1 MAAYRTVGVIIL
13 LLVSCASTVSPLRSE
28 HVSFN
33 FYLHGA
39 NADQAKSNAH
49 TVLDNFMENFSRQLN
64 DSTMRMDRFSDY
76 FKQASDVAKTFSQQS
91 TLFFE
96 IASNESMT
104 LLRKLRFQP
113 LRLKNYFLVKDDLEE
128 YYNEMENFNTIFGS
142 ALNEASDFVSEALR
156 KTEETFSI
164 FSKIQNE
171 IIVDRKLMN
180 DEKCQEDYKMFLHK
194 WTRQIFKCATSKI
207 RVIYDVFAVSKYT
220 TYGIIKMLEHRIQK
234 VYSCL
239 QFDKYEFRCRFMRNP
254 ENDFDKLIARLDE
267 LEMFLEK
274 QRRRMYWNIQN
285 QKPNKIVNFNCVPE
299 KFPDTQM
306 AESMRLCFYSFPYE
320 GEGF

>member
-1 MAAYRTVGVIIL
+1 MM
-13 LLVSCASTVSPLRSE
+13 SCASIVSPLRSE

-39 NADQAKSNAH
+39 NAEQAKSNAH

-64 DSTMRMDRFSDY
+64 DSTVRMDRFSDY
-76 FKQASDVAKTFSQQS
+76 FQQASDVARTFSQQS
-91 TLFFE
+91 TLFFD
-96 IASNESMT
+96 IANNESMT
-104 LLRKLRFQP
+104 LLKKLRIQP
-113 LRLKNYFLVKDDLEE
+113 IRMNNYRLVKDDLEE
-128 YYNEMENFNTIFGS
+128 YYNEMENFHLIFS
-142 ALNEASDFVSEALR
+142 NALYEASELVSEALR
-156 KTEETFSI
+156 KTEETFAI

-180 DEKCQEDYKMFLHK
+180 DEKCQEDYKIFLHK

-207 RVIYDVFAVSKYT
+207 RVIYDVFAVAKYT
-220 TYGIIKMLEHRIQK
+220 TYDIVKMLEHRIHK
-234 VYSCL
+234 VYNCL
-239 QFDKYEFRCRFMRNP
+239 QFDKHEFRCRFMQNP

-306 AESMRLCFYSFPYE
+306 EESMRLCFYSFPYE
-320 GEGF
+320 GEVF

>member
-1 MAAYRTVGVIIL
+1 MAVGRTAGVIIISL
-13 LLVSCASTVSPLRSE
+13 CMSFASTVAPLRSE

-33 FYLHGA
+33 FYLHGS
-39 NADQAKSNAH
+39 NADQAKLNAH
-49 TVLDNFMENFSRQLN
+49 TVLDNFMDNFSRQLN

-76 FKQASDVAKTFSQQS
+76 FQQASDVARTFAQQS

-96 IASNESMT
+96 AANNESQA

-113 LRLKNYFLVKDDLEE
+113 VRLTNYHLVKDDLED
-128 YYNEMENFNTIFGS
+128 YHSEMENFHLIFSS
-142 ALNEASDFVSEALR
+142 ALNEASDFVSDALR
-156 KTEETFSI
+156 KTEETFAV

-180 DEKCQEDYKMFLHK
+180 DVKCQEDYKIFLHK
-194 WTRQIFKCATSKI
+194 WTREIFKCATSKI
-207 RVIYDVFAVSKYT
+207 KVIYDVFAVAKYT
-220 TYGIIKMLEHRIQK
+220 TYDIVKMLEHKIHK

-254 ENDFDKLIARLDE
+254 ESDFDKLVGRLDE

-274 QRRRMYWNIQN
+274 QRRKMYWNIQN

-299 KFPDTQM
+299 SFPDKQM
-306 AESMRLCFYSFPYE
+306 AESMRSCFYSFPYE
-320 GEGF
+320 G